1 MHIMIINNKQYLI
14 HIIFEYIAIILVV
27 PILSIYTFNNWKKM
41 SMFYRTFFILLITLT
56 LMVDGYLLLK
66 WYEYKNGHSVN
77 NILNNHTLNNNNNKH
92 KINNKHNTSSNIKTL
107 TDKEKAL
114 ILIRQSARYAHA
126 ARQDEDQLIALLHAN
141 YGSGY
146 LWAAKDIF
154 PESVLISQFPSY
166 KDYKDFESKIK
177 EIQDQVN
184 TDSVKT
190 CPSFVSQKDIVTM
203 MGGESE

>member
-1 MHIMIINNKQYLI
+1 MNITNKQYLI
-14 HIIFEYIAIILVV
+14 HIIFEYIAILVVV
-27 PILSIYTFNNWKKM
+27 PILSIYIFNNWKRI
-41 SMFYRTFFILLITLT
+41 SLFYRIFFILLISLT
-56 LMVDGYLLLK
+56 FIIDGYLLLK
-66 WYEYKNGHSVN
+66 WYEYTDN
-77 NILNNHTLNNNNNKH
+77 NYISNNHNKNNMK
-92 KINNKHNTSSNIKTL
+92 SL
-107 TDKEKAL
+107 TDKEKAN

-184 TDSVKT
+184 TNSVTK
-190 CPSFVSQKDIVTM
+190 CPSFVSHKDIVTI